1 MADNSSLL
9 GGRMPMQQ
17 RRTDVPTLLRG
28 LGAAATGQVPQFRQ
42 QMRAE
47 EQYQRQSAMQDFQ
60 MQDILAKSA
69 AQDALAIQ
77 GFAATGNLQAAAEML
92 GDRAN
97 LLTNMG
103 SDSSAALRLQE
114 QLMSGGF
121 EAVLPQINATVQN
134 AKMLG
139 LIKGD
144 EFIGVE
150 KGVGMF
156 RTPSGAIRTQ
166 RITGIPDRSP
176 EEELAAS
183 TEIRKEFNAL
193 QPVKDFANRQG
204 ALGIIQGSAQEPS
217 PAGDL
222 ALIFAYMRMLDPGS
236 VVRESE
242 FQLAASAGSLPQ
254 RAQAAYDQ
262 LMTGRR
268 LTEQQ
273 RRDFIN
279 RSRTLYQG
287 AEQQFG
293 RLYDDYKA
301 RAERA
306 NLNIQDSLVDYRTIN
321 PMEINEQLD
330 VYNSRP
336 EEIAGITMI
345 DETPEG
351 MAIYNSLKV
360 GDRYQYVDSETGQ
373 ILVTTKTGN

>member
-1 MADNSSLL
+1 
-9 GGRMPMQQ
+9 MPMQQ
-17 RRTDVPTLLRG
+17 RRPDVPTLLRG

-47 EQYQRQSAMQDFQ
+47 EQYQRQSAMQDMQ
-60 MQDILAKSA
+60 LQDILTKSA

-77 GFAATGNLQAAAEML
+77 GFARTGNLQAAAEIL

-97 LLTNMG
+97 LLTNYG
-103 SDSSAALRLQE
+103 GDASGALALQDK
-114 QLMSGGF
+114 LMSGGF
-121 EAVLPQINATVQN
+121 EAILPQINTTVQN
-134 AKMLG
+134 ATQMG

-262 LMTGRR
+262 LMTGKR
-268 LTEQQ
+268 LTDQQ
-273 RRDFIN
+273 RNDFIN

-306 NLNIQDSLVDYRTIN
+306 NLNIQDALVDYRTIN

-336 EEIAGITMI
+336 QEIAGITMI

-360 GDRYQYVDSETGQ
+360 GDRYQYVDSATGE

>member
-9 GGRMPMQQ
+9 GGMMPTQ
-17 RRTDVPTLLRG
+17 RRTDIPTLLRG

-42 QMRAE
+42 QMQAE
-47 EQYQRQSAMQDFQ
+47 EQRRRQMALQDMQ
-60 MQDILAKSA
+60 MQDVLAKSA

-77 GFAATGNLQAAAEML
+77 GFARTGNLQAAADIL

-97 LLTNMG
+97 LLSNIG
-103 SDSSAALRLQE
+103 ADPSSTMRLQE

-121 EAVLPQINATVQN
+121 EAILPQINTTVQN
-134 AKMLG
+134 AIQIG

-176 EEELAAS
+176 EEEREAS

-262 LMTGRR
+262 IMTGRR

-273 RRDFIN
+273 RQDFIN

-306 NLNIQDSLVDYRTIN
+306 NLNIQDALVDYRTIN
-321 PMEINEQLD
+321 PIEINEQLE

-336 EEIAGITMI
+336 TEIPGITMV
-345 DETPEG
+345 DQTPEG

-360 GDRYQYVDSETGQ
+360 GDRYQYVDSATGE
-373 ILVTTKTGN
+373 IKVTTKTGN

>member
-9 GGRMPMQQ
+9 GGRMPM
-17 RRTDVPTLLRG
+17 RGGGGISTVLRG

-42 QMRAE
+42 QMQAE
-47 EQYQRQSAMQDFQ
+47 EQRRRQMALQDIQ
-60 MQDILAKSA
+60 MQDVLTKSA

-77 GFAATGNLQAAAEML
+77 GFARTGNLQAAADIL

-97 LLTNMG
+97 LLSNIG
-103 SDSSAALRLQE
+103 ADPSSTMRLQE

-121 EAVLPQINATVQN
+121 EAILPQINTTVQN
-134 AKMLG
+134 ATQMG

-176 EEELAAS
+176 EEEFAAS

-262 LMTGRR
+262 IMTGRR
-268 LTEQQ
+268 LTNQQ
-273 RRDFIN
+273 RQDFIN
-279 RSRTLYQG
+279 RSQTLYQE

-293 RLYDDYKA
+293 RLYDDYKT

-306 NLNIQDSLVDYRTIN
+306 KLNIQDALVDYRTIN
-321 PMEINEQLD
+321 PIEINEQLG

-336 EEIAGITMI
+336 AEIPGITMV
-345 DETPEG
+345 DQTPEG

-360 GDRYQYVDSETGQ
+360 GDRYQYVDSATGE
-373 ILVTTKTGN
+373 IKVTTKTGN

>member
-1 MADNSSLL
+1 
-9 GGRMPMQQ
+9 
-17 RRTDVPTLLRG
+17 
-28 LGAAATGQVPQFRQ
+28 
-42 QMRAE
+42 
-47 EQYQRQSAMQDFQ
+47 
-60 MQDILAKSA
+60 
-69 AQDALAIQ
+69 
-77 GFAATGNLQAAAEML
+77 ML

-121 EAVLPQINATVQN
+121 EAILPQINATVQN
-134 AKMLG
+134 ATQMG

-166 RITGIPDRSP
+166 TITGIPARSA
-176 EEELAAS
+176 ESKLKHQQNL
-183 TEIRKEFNAL
+183 RKEFNGL
-193 QPVKDFANRQG
+193 QQVKDFANRQG
-204 ALGIIQGSAQEPS
+204 ALGIIQGSAQDPS

-242 FQLAASAGSLPQ
+242 FQLAASSGSLPQ

-262 LMTGRR
+262 LMTGKR
-268 LTEQQ
+268 LTDQQ
-273 RRDFIN
+273 RNDFIN
-279 RSRTLYQG
+279 RSRTLYEG
-287 AEQQFG
+287 AEQQFSN
-293 RLYDDYKA
+293 LYNDYKQKV
-301 RAERA
+301 ERA
-306 NLNIQDSLVDYRTIN
+306 DLNIQDSLVDYRTIN

-336 EEIAGITMI
+336 QENAGITMV

-351 MAIYNSLKV
+351 MAIYNSLKI
-360 GDRYQYVDSETGQ
+360 GDRYQYLDSETGE
-373 ILVTTKTGN
+373 IRVTTKTGN